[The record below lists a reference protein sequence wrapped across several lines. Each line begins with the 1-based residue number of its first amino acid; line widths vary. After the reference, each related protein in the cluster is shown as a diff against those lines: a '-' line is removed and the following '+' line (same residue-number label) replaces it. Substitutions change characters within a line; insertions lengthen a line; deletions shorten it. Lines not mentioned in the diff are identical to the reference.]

1 MSAMKEQY
9 GKDRG
14 EEVFYATKNKG
25 KITGVEKA
33 AMGKSVRPRAAQFG
47 RDIGVSTAEAKALIN
62 EGRRRKDGGSTILE
76 SNMNKMRGFEAGGSA
91 AKSEGK
97 RKKKL
102 RAKLH
107 KEHQMP
113 THGAQHK
120 GTKADKITEKYKDSD
135 PGQKKHIKE
144 IQDELG
150 IKKYKIQKPN
160 LKSR

>member
-1 MSAMKEQY
+1 MSVEGDEAQIKALLENKDSLTKKV
-9 GKDRG
+9 GKDGRNEYQIQLNKLKKRMKADGASFKKTLNSVKKQEREGTFDRG
-14 EEVFYATKNKG
+14 A
-25 KITGVEKA
+25 
-33 AMGKSVRPRAAQFG
+33 
-47 RDIGVSTAEAKALIN
+47 
-62 EGRRRKDGGSTILE
+62 
-76 SNMNKMRGFEAGGSA
+76 
-91 AKSEGK
+91 EGK